1 MVWKFSQILLLQQLW
16 LILPK
21 PFGVQAMDLN
31 IQPLCSWLT
40 HTVHMMSPSR
50 CHFQQ
55 LQAGFSLY
63 TDCRFVIQSEK
74 VLSIEICPLLF
85 LLLQSSLVLRS
96 PPLSLLMLA
105 KLLLQLAGVSVAVVL
120 FALMRQ
126 AREWELDNSLPSIV
140 ACIGANLRLP
150 VPFFALAVGP
160 LLMYFSITVF
170 STETS
175 PSLISFLGL
184 SIICYIFAN
193 GAVALLAYICSAVFY
208 TGAFCHSFIKVRY
221 ALWHIGVS

>member
-1 MVWKFSQILLLQQLW
+1 M
-16 LILPK
+16 
-21 PFGVQAMDLN
+21 
-31 IQPLCSWLT
+31 
-40 HTVHMMSPSR
+40 HMMSPSR

-55 LQAGFSLY
+55 LQVGFSLY
-63 TDCRFVIQSEK
+63 TDYRFVIQSEK

-160 LLMYFSITVF
+160 LLTYFSITVF